1 MNSKQYY
8 DNIFIGSGINSL
20 VGAALLA
27 KSGKKV
33 LLLER
38 SNYFGGC
45 IKSKKVENCT
55 IDLFSTAYPLLL
67 TSKAYELLAKDLEE
81 EGIEFISNDKPTAT
95 ILNNGES
102 FILYKDRAKNIENL
116 NKLSSGDGDT
126 YNSYLQFIEKNADFL
141 FTLLSSELR
150 NSKMLLFMA
159 KHLFKNGI
167 KNSIND
173 VGEYLPTISSQIE
186 TQIDSPLLKATL
198 APWVLHTGLSVHSPF
213 SALMSKIICFTLEF
227 VGTPF
232 VKGGSYKIVEALLSI
247 IEKNGGEFEL
257 NKDVSEILTQN
268 NIAIGVKNKDGSSYK
283 AKNIIANV
291 TPNALYGTLLKNQR
305 EKNPT
310 TYKQAKEF
318 KFNSKGNMQIHL
330 ILKDKLSWNNSELN
344 DVGYI
349 HITDGIDAVSK
360 AINEASRGEL
370 PVNPTI
376 CIAQPSDSD
385 SSRVKDGKS
394 ILWIQLPETPYYP
407 TSDSADELNDL
418 ITKGWSEE
426 LKEAYS
432 NRIID
437 LISKHLPKLKE
448 NIIYKE
454 IISPKDLYDT
464 NINLVNGDPY
474 SGECELEQYL
484 LFRPLKSTK
493 NHETPYKNLFH
504 IGASTHPGPGLGA
517 GSGVHIFEKLK

>member
-1 MNSKQYY
+1 MKTNKYY

-38 SNYFGGC
+38 SDYIGGC
-45 IKSKKVENCT
+45 IKSKEVENCI

-67 TSKAYELLAKDLEE
+67 TSKAYELLAEDLEK
-81 EGIEFISNDKPTAT
+81 EGIEFISNNKPTAT
-95 ILNNGES
+95 ILNSGES

-116 NKLSSGDGDT
+116 NKLMPGDGDT
-126 YNSYLQFIEKNADFL
+126 YNKYLQFVEKNADFL
-141 FTLLSSELR
+141 FTLLSSEIRTKSFLIY
-150 NSKMLLFMA
+150 MA
-159 KHLFKNGI
+159 KHVFKNGI
-167 KNSIND
+167 KNSID
-173 VGEYLPTISSQIE
+173 DIGEYLPTISSQIE
-186 TQIDSPLLKATL
+186 TQIKSPLLKATL

-232 VKGGSYKIVEALLSI
+232 IKGGSYKIVEALQTI
-247 IEKNGGEFEL
+247 IEKNGGEFSI
-257 NKDVSEILTQN
+257 NKDVVEIISKD
-268 NIAIGVKNKDGSSYK
+268 NIALGVKTKDNVIYNG
-283 AKNIIANV
+283 KNIIANV
-291 TPNALYGTLLKNQR
+291 TPNALYGKLLKNQR

-310 TYKQAKEF
+310 IYKQAKEF

-330 ILKDKLSWNNSELN
+330 ILKEKTSWKDSALN
-344 DVGYI
+344 EVGYI

-360 AINEASRGEL
+360 AINEASRGAL
-370 PVNPTI
+370 PTNPTI
-376 CIAQPSDSD
+376 CIAQPSNSD
-385 SSRVKDGKS
+385 PSRVKDGKS
-394 ILWIQLPETPYYP
+394 VLWIQLPETPYFP
-407 TSDSADELNDL
+407 TLDSANELNEL
-418 ITKGWSEE
+418 IKEGWSEE

-432 NRIID
+432 NRIIN
-437 LISKHLPKLKE
+437 LISKHLPALKE

-464 NINLVNGDPY
+464 NINLEKGDPY

-484 LFRPLKSTK
+484 LFRPLKGTK

-517 GSGVHIFEKLK
+517 GSGVHIYEKLK

>member
-1 MNSKQYY
+1 MSTNKTY

-38 SNYFGGC
+38 SDYIGGC
-45 IKSKKVENCT
+45 IKSKEVENCI

-67 TSKAYELLAKDLEE
+67 TSKAYSLLSKDLEK

-102 FILYKDRAKNIENL
+102 FILYKDREKNIKNL
-116 NKLSSGDGDT
+116 NQLVPGDGDT
-126 YNSYLQFIEKNADFL
+126 YNIYMEFIEKNADFL

-150 NSKMLLFMA
+150 TKSMLLFMV

-167 KNSIND
+167 KNSIRD
-173 VGEYLPTISSQIE
+173 IGEYLPTISSQIE
-186 TQIDSPLLKATL
+186 TQIKSPLLKAIL
-198 APWVLHTGLSVHSPF
+198 APWVLHTGLSVNSPF

-232 VKGGSYKIVEALLSI
+232 IKGGSYKIVEALQRI
-247 IEKNGGEFEL
+247 IEKNGGNFSI
-257 NKDVSEILTQN
+257 NKDVVEIITKN
-268 NIAIGVKNKDGSSYK
+268 NQAVGVKTQDGSIYK
-283 AKNIIANV
+283 GKNIIANV
-291 TPNALYGTLLKNQR
+291 TPNALYGKLLKNQK
-305 EKNPT
+305 EKNPI

-330 ILKDKLSWNNSELN
+330 ILKEKISWKNSQLN
-344 DVGYI
+344 EVGYI
-349 HITDGIDAVSK
+349 HITDGIDSVSK
-360 AINEASRGEL
+360 AINEASRGDL

-385 SSRVKDGKS
+385 PSRVKNGKS

-407 TSDSADELNDL
+407 VLDSANELNEL
-418 ITKGWSEE
+418 IGIGWSEE

-437 LISKHLPKLKE
+437 LIANHLPRLKE

-493 NHETPYKNLFH
+493 NHETSYENLFH
-504 IGASTHPGPGLGA
+504 IGSSTHPGPGLGA

>member
-1 MNSKQYY
+1 MNTNKYY

-38 SNYFGGC
+38 SNYIGGC
-45 IKSKKVENCT
+45 IKSKEVENCI

-67 TSKAYELLAKDLEE
+67 TSKAYDLLSEDLKE
-81 EGIEFISNDKPTAT
+81 EGVEFISNDKPTAT
-95 ILNNGES
+95 ILSSGES
-102 FILYKDRAKNIENL
+102 FILYKDREKNIENL
-116 NKLSSGDGDT
+116 NKLMPGDGDT
-126 YNSYLQFIEKNADFL
+126 YSSYLQFVEKNADFI

-150 NSKMLLFMA
+150 TKKFLIYMA

-167 KNSIND
+167 KNSID
-173 VGEYLPTISSQIE
+173 DIGEYLPTISSQIN
-186 TQIDSPLLKATL
+186 TQIKSPLLKATL

-232 VKGGSYKIVEALLSI
+232 IKGGSYKIVEALQSI
-247 IEKNGGEFEL
+247 IEKNAGEFL
-257 NKDVSEILTQN
+257 INKDVIEIISKENTVV
-268 NIAIGVKNKDGSSYK
+268 GVKTKDGVIYNG
-283 AKNIIANV
+283 KNIIANV
-291 TPNALYGTLLKNQR
+291 TPNALYGKLLKNQR

-310 TYKQAKEF
+310 TYKLAKEF

-330 ILKDKLSWNNSELN
+330 ILKDKISWKNSELN

-370 PVNPTI
+370 PLNPTI

-385 SSRVKDGKS
+385 PSRVKDGKS
-394 ILWIQLPETPYYP
+394 ILWIQLPETPYHP
-407 TSDSADELNDL
+407 TSDSANELNEL
-418 ITKGWSEE
+418 LGEGWSEE

-437 LISKHLPKLKE
+437 LISKHLPTLKE

-454 IISPKDLYDT
+454 IISPKDLFDT

-493 NHETPYKNLFH
+493 NHETPYSNLFH